1 MTPNALLEQILLL
14 PPEQRLQ
21 LIEDIWASLA
31 KSEASVPVPG
41 WHRDEL
47 DRRLA
52 DLSERPS
59 LSWEAVRQRARPP
72 R

>member
-41 WHRDEL
+41 WHREEL

-52 DLSERPS
+52 DPAEQPT
-59 LSWEAVRQRARPP
+59 LSWDDVRRRARPP